1 VRRSLRTPVAIG
13 AIAVAAYWLIGFR
26 AGAASP
32 DFLLLA
38 DAFLHGRTWIDP
50 ATLHGPWDRID
61 IDGRTYL
68 PFAPLPALVFMP
80 LVALFGVP
88 ATAWAQPF
96 INAALAGACVALG
109 YVVISRFDGGVLRD
123 RLWVTALFAFS
134 TPLVTIVARGGP
146 WHQGQLLAT
155 ICSLLAI
162 LEASGRRR
170 GLLLG
175 ALGGAGFL
183 ARAPVLLA
191 VPLYT
196 WAAGAAAT
204 VGDARPAA
212 RRLVRAA
219 ALVAAGALPALAFAL
234 WYNAARFGSV
244 AESGYGIA
252 ALPPFLE
259 TLRGEGLFSL
269 AHVPRNID
277 YFLLHLP
284 LVGGP
289 PLYLRPDGLGLSVLL
304 TSPGLLIGV
313 KARQWDAFL
322 VGCGLTAVLV
332 FIPSLLYYGGGWIQ
346 SGFRY
351 FLDAIPFLL
360 PIIAAGTRGGLG
372 LRWKLLIAAGIAV
385 NLWTVPWVYGF

>member
-1 VRRSLRTPVAIG
+1 MRRSLWTPVAVG
-13 AIAVAAYWLIGFR
+13 AIAVAAYWVIGFR
-26 AGAASP
+26 AGGASS
-32 DFLLLA
+32 DFFLLA

-50 ATLHGPWDRID
+50 AVMHGPWDRID

-68 PFAPLPALVFMP
+68 PFAPLPALVFTP

-88 ATAWAQPF
+88 ATASAQPF
-96 INAALAGACVALG
+96 INAIMAGTCVALG
-109 YVVISRFDGGVLRD
+109 YVVISRFDGGALRD

-134 TPLVTIVARGGP
+134 TPLVTITARGGP
-146 WHQGQLLAT
+146 WHQGQYLAT

-175 ALGGAGFL
+175 LLGGAGFL

-191 VPLYT
+191 LPLYS
-196 WAAGAAAT
+196 WATAAIGAA
-204 VGDARPAA
+204 RPSA

-259 TLRGEGLFSL
+259 ALRGQGLFSL
-269 AHVPRNID
+269 SHVPRNVD

-284 LVGGP
+284 VLGGP
-289 PLYLRPDGLGLSVLL
+289 LLYVRPDGLGLSVLI
-304 TSPGLLIGV
+304 TSPGLLVGFR
-313 KARQWDAFL
+313 ARQWDSFL
-322 VGCGLTAVLV
+322 VGCGITAVIV
-332 FIPSLLYYGGGWIQ
+332 FIPSLLYYGGGWVQ
-346 SGFRY
+346 AGFRY

-360 PIIAAGTRGGLG
+360 PIIAAGSRTGLG
-372 LRWKLLIAAGIAV
+372 MGWKLLIAAGIAV